1 MRTLQKNNYLVEY
14 NAAANSTLLRREF
27 SLPSPGV
34 TTVNSGSD
42 PDVLSALNYADFS
55 GSVSGYTT
63 SLNGSQLTFTS
74 TQPLTNITPNISHS
88 FTTASGSS
96 TVFSAPVITDGG
108 TGSLT
113 DAQLQFPPGGLQA
126 GDSIM
131 VAGLRFTASRAASGA
146 ETAAAFANLANGATT
161 GAGTSYGSYS
171 GALVGFSSGAIVNGN
186 QLVFTQIPSGTQT
199 SIDRS
204 SSIAKAI
211 VGTGLTVEKYSTA
224 QNANFTVGDK
234 SYSKT
239 SNTISDTITGV
250 TLSLMEKGVAN
261 VLVALGEDKSEETIK
276 GFMTAYNDLIKSA
289 NGMTANSSNSTKPGA
304 FANSPT
310 NLAFISEIKRKVAD
324 GGSYNIPKAGASG
337 QPTRFSLASL
347 GLEYQLDGTL
357 AFNSVSLLTAQS
369 TGLRDKLLGGLK
381 VGYQSG
387 TDNLAKLLDSQIS
400 SISSLADQTSENNQ
414 SLQSLNKEKDQI
426 KARLDKI

>member
-1 MRTLQKNNYLVEY
+1 
-14 NAAANSTLLRREF
+14 
-27 SLPSPGV
+27 
-34 TTVNSGSD
+34 
-42 PDVLSALNYADFS
+42 
-55 GSVSGYTT
+55 
-63 SLNGSQLTFTS
+63 
-74 TQPLTNITPNISHS
+74 
-88 FTTASGSS
+88 
-96 TVFSAPVITDGG
+96 
-108 TGSLT
+108 
-113 DAQLQFPPGGLQA
+113 
-126 GDSIM
+126 
-131 VAGLRFTASRAASGA
+131 
-146 ETAAAFANLANGATT
+146 
-161 GAGTSYGSYS
+161 
-171 GALVGFSSGAIVNGN
+171 
-186 QLVFTQIPSGTQT
+186 
-199 SIDRS
+199 
-204 SSIAKAI
+204 

-239 SNTISDTITGV
+239 SNAISDAITGV

-337 QPTRFSLASL
+337 QPARFSLASL

-369 TGLRDKLLGGLK
+369 TGLRDKLLSGLK

-414 SLQSLNKEKDQI
+414 SVKSLNKEKDQI
-426 KARLDKI
+426 KARLDKIQAGYIVQYANLNKLLFQLNSTSTSLESALDGLTDMNSKK